1 MNQVDKLLIDAIDM
15 HQHLGP
21 SVIPRALDILQGARE
36 AEAAGMK
43 GIMVKDHQFPSMASV
58 EIAKSCLGEGR
69 KLFIGSSLVLNHEIG
84 GLNVAA
90 VETAINMGVNMI
102 WLPTLSTENH
112 HVSHEKQGLKFPA
125 SKKKIDTLPRGYI
138 ALVDGGGNVT
148 EDVKRVLQVIG
159 KDNGVILGAG
169 HGTAAEINAI
179 IHEAKKAGI
188 EKIVVNHPTYMI
200 DASWELMSEWAA
212 LGVFMEFGACTCDPI
227 SSICNA
233 EIDQTVAAIKS
244 IGVDHVTLASDYGQ
258 VNNPHPVEGLKH
270 FAELLLSKGFTFGE
284 LEIMMKKNPANLLGI

>member
-1 MNQVDKLLIDAIDM
+1 MNQTDRLLVDAIDM

-43 GIMVKDHQFPSMASV
+43 GILVKDHQFPSMASV
-58 EIAKSCLGEGR
+58 EIAKSCLGEER
-69 KLFIGSSLVLNHEIG
+69 KIFIGSSLVLNHEVG

-102 WLPTLSTENH
+102 WLPTISTENH

-138 ALVDGGGNVT
+138 DLVDGEGRVT
-148 EDVKRVLQVIG
+148 DGLKRVLQVIA
-159 KDNGVILGAG
+159 KDKNVILGAG
-169 HGTAAEINAI
+169 HGTASEINAI
-179 IHEAKKAGI
+179 IREAQLAGI

-200 DASWELMSEWAA
+200 DASLDQMSEWAA
-212 LGVFMEFGACTCDPI
+212 SGVYMEFGACTCDPI
-227 SSICNA
+227 SSICNV
-233 EIDQTVAAIKS
+233 EVDQTVATIRS
-244 IGVDHVTLASDYGQ
+244 IGIDHVTLASDYGQ
-258 VNNPHPVEGLKH
+258 ISNPHPVEGLKH
-270 FAELLLSKGFTFGE
+270 FAELLLSKGFTVDE
-284 LEIMMKKNPANLLGI
+284 LEIMMKKNPAKLLGI